1 MPVVPLGHDD
11 QDDRLLALAALV
23 MAGIDPDGPREQ
35 ATTVQRIEV
44 VEPVDDLATRRQR
57 RTDEQ
62 ALARSRHPSARR
74 RQSA

>member
-23 MAGIDPDGPREQ
+23 MAGIDPDRPREQ
-35 ATTVQRIEV
+35 ATDVAHTDAVDHI
-44 VEPVDDLATRRQR
+44 DDLASRRQR

-62 ALARSRHPSARR
+62 ALARARHPSARR

>member
-1 MPVVPLGHDD
+1 
-11 QDDRLLALAALV
+11 